1 MSHYCFDIWAT
12 LLSWEQ
18 QLRLGEAALSISWCS
33 SEHVVGYQEAPRAAL
48 QGITPPSH
56 PTRQEGIN
64 IL

>member
-1 MSHYCFDIWAT
+1 MSHYCFEIWAT

-18 QLRLGEAALSISWCS
+18 QLRLGEAVLSISWS

-56 PTRQEGIN
+56 PARQEGIN